1 MKDFRNMWMV
11 FIQCNKEIQKAL
23 CKAQKPYRGL
33 ILCFLEDGKHTGTDT
48 AGFGAGTGDLVGIDS
63 LGGIGIDFRSQN
75 SYLI

>member
-1 MKDFRNMWMV
+1 MV